1 MVEISNVRFFFWRW
15 LGITQ
20 LVEISL
26 LVRRQQTV
34 KFKKSFVVA
43 STKTKNKDH
52 INGQNRQIEAI
63 SRQTSMITCDIV
75 HKNHIQRHKHKCLQ
89 IQKLQPFKNIDL
101 TTALPGRVGYVEE
114 VSLWSSGR
122 GRRKRG
128 RESSGGSGT
137 NAARAIA
144 RETETRDEDVKGDE
158 NDGSGVQFFDHVD
171 VLVNFLLHIIA
182 GKVTS
187 GG

>member
-1 MVEISNVRFFFWRW
+1 M
-15 LGITQ
+15 G
-20 LVEISL
+20 
-26 LVRRQQTV
+26 
-34 KFKKSFVVA
+34 
-43 STKTKNKDH
+43 H
-52 INGQNRQIEAI
+52 
-63 SRQTSMITCDIV
+63 
-75 HKNHIQRHKHKCLQ
+75 
-89 IQKLQPFKNIDL
+89 
-101 TTALPGRVGYVEE
+101 VEE
-114 VSLWSSGR
+114 VSLRSSGR